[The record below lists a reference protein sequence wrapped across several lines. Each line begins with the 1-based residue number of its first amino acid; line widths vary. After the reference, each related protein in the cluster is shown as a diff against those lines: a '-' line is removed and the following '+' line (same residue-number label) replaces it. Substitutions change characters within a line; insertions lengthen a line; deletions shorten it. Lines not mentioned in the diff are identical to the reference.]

1 MKFSI
6 VIAVYNVA
14 EYIDKC
20 LESIKLQT
28 YNDFEVVIVNDGST
42 DDSEEIINSYLND
55 KRFQKYNKKN
65 GGLSDARN
73 YGVTK
78 AKGDYLLFID
88 GDDYIDKELLMNI
101 HNVLKEKKYDMVKF
115 NFIDVVNGKEIKH
128 KEYINESKEVSIND
142 LITFDYFEPA
152 CGFAYNLEFYKK
164 NNFMFTKNRYH
175 EDYGLIP
182 IILTKAKSIYY
193 LNIYGYYYV
202 ERATSIVNNSSKSE
216 KRAEDTYYFSITNI
230 DYIKNNDDIS
240 EYTKALLLNFYANGA
255 IRKLAFLKDKRA
267 YRKKLKEVK
276 IESYLLN
283 KTIKQ
288 KIKKIICQISYS
300 LFIKLF

>member
-28 YNDFEVVIVNDGST
+28 YNDFEVIIVNDGST

-78 AKGDYLLFID
+78 TKGDYLLFID